1 MGNIYINMD
10 KQTKEKKKS
19 ELVSQLEARIAFLQ
33 TQIDNLTKERDAEI
47 NKIKEEME
55 TLVLQ
60 SDALI
65 NFKIK

>member
-1 MGNIYINMD
+1 MD
-10 KQTKEKKKS
+10 KIQKEQKKG
-19 ELVSQLEARIAFLQ
+19 EITRDLEARIASLQ
-33 TQIDNLTKERDAEI
+33 TKISNITKEKDAEI
-47 NKIKEEME
+47 ERVKEEME

>member
-1 MGNIYINMD
+1 MD
-10 KQTKEKKKS
+10 KQQKEQKKS
-19 ELVSQLEARIAFLQ
+19 ELTRDLEARINALQ
-33 TQIDNLTKERDAEI
+33 IKINNITKEKDAEI
-47 NKIKEEME
+47 ERVKQEME